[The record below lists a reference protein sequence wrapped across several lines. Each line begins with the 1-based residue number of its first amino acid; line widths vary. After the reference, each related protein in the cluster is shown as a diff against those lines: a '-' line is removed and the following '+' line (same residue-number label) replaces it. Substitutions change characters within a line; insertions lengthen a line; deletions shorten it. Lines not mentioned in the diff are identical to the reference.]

1 MKYVSLVLIS
11 ALSLVAPMRA
21 HADKPA
27 PVKPAAPASAAPAPA
42 TTKPAAA
49 ATPAPAKPAPAP
61 APAPATKPATPVA
74 PAAPAPAPPPAP
86 DKPKI
91 VKAIAKGAWS
101 KSVKVTGELDGKSQT
116 AALLVYLPAGYA
128 EAAKDPASAK
138 KYPLVIALHG
148 WNHTPELFR
157 DKGKLERWADQVG
170 VVVAVP
176 AMGKTVYE
184 TAFFPES
191 KKAWGAIPG
200 TRWVGEVILP
210 YLRKSYAVLGDR
222 AHTAVIGYST
232 GGRGAVLLAE
242 AYPEFAFAGSAS
254 GTFDLMRLDPK
265 DGEYKIHAV
274 IYGPRDKFPERWE
287 HDNCIAPARV
297 HALDGTAIYAVHS
310 GQDKVVKPDQ
320 LEALRK
326 ALDERAATR
335 KNVPDVQI
343 ALQPDGGAHDWPYW
357 VGQWEPMFAAMGKA
371 LGLPAVAK

>member
-1 MKYVSLVLIS
+1 MGKRLRPSRPSRRPPRSRPPRS
-11 ALSLVAPMRA
+11 ARPRPSPPPPSP
-21 HADKPA
+21 PA
-27 PVKPAAPASAAPAPA
+27 VKPARGSWARP
-42 TTKPAAA
+42 
-49 ATPAPAKPAPAP
+49 
-61 APAPATKPATPVA
+61 
-74 PAAPAPAPPPAP
+74 
-86 DKPKI
+86 
-91 VKAIAKGAWS
+91 
-101 KSVKVTGELDGKSQT
+101 VKVTGELDGKAQT

-128 EAAKDPASAK
+128 QAQASLQPDAAKR
-138 KYPLVIALHG
+138 YPLVLALHG

-157 DKGKLERWADQVG
+157 DKGKLERWADLYG
-170 VVVAVP
+170 VVIAVP

-184 TAFFPES
+184 TAFYPES

-210 YLRKSYAVLGDR
+210 YVRKSYAVYGDR

-274 IYGPRDKFPERWE
+274 IYGPRDKFAERWE
-287 HDNCIAPARV
+287 RDNCVTPARL
-297 HALDGTAIYAVHS
+297 HQLDGTAIYAVHS

-335 KNVPDVQI
+335 KNAADAQI
-343 ALQPDGGAHDWPYW
+343 ALQPEGGAHDWPYW
-357 VGQWEPMFAAMGKA
+357 VTQWEPMFKAMGAA
-371 LGLPAVAK
+371 LGLPAVAP

>member
-1 MKYVSLVLIS
+1 MKYVSLVLLS
-11 ALSLVAPMRA
+11 VLSLVASSPRRA

-27 PVKPAAPASAAPAPA
+27 PVKPSAAAPVAPPAAPAA
-42 TTKPAAA
+42 TKPAAPVPA
-49 ATPAPAKPAPAP
+49 ALPKPPAPAS
-61 APAPATKPATPVA
+61 
-74 PAAPAPAPPPAP
+74 P

-91 VKAIAKGAWS
+91 VKPLAKGAWA

-116 AALLVYLPAGYA
+116 AGLLVYFPAGYA
-128 EAAKDPASAK
+128 ETSKDAASAK
-138 KYPLVIALHG
+138 RYPLVIALHG
-148 WNHTPELFR
+148 WNHTPEMFR
-157 DKGKLERWADQVG
+157 DKGKLERWADQYG

-184 TAFFPES
+184 TAFYPES

-274 IYGPRDKFPERWE
+274 IYGPRDKFKDRWE
-287 HDNCIAPARV
+287 LDNCITPARL

-310 GQDKVVKPDQ
+310 GQDKVVQPDQ

-335 KNVPDVQI
+335 KNVPEVQI
-343 ALQPDGGAHDWPYW
+343 ALQPEGGAHDWPYW
-357 VGQWEPMFAAMGKA
+357 VTQWEPMFASMGKA
-371 LGLPAVAK
+371 LGLPAAAK